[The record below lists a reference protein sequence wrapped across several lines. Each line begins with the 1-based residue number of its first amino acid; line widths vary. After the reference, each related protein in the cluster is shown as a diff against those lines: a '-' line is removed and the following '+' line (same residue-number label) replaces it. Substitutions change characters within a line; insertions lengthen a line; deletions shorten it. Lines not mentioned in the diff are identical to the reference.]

1 MSLLYMIM
9 NSNTPECVFDLVY
22 HTTVE
27 MFSLVYTTRMR
38 YYYISNEADQMIDVL
53 IMCIVV

>member
-1 MSLLYMIM
+1 M